1 MCITHPGEREPD
13 RGAKPWT
20 GAVPDLTFGLGVWQG
35 LSYGELTEMGQL
47 AEQLGYDTLWY
58 ANHKLYRDL
67 YVGLTVL
74 AMKTER
80 IRLGSFIAEPYSVHP
95 ALVAAAIG
103 SVDEVSG
110 GRAIL
115 GLGTGGAN
123 FKELGIERVRPATAM
138 AESIRLIRSLLRGE
152 RLTSEGQVFSL
163 LDGWLHMP
171 PHPEI
176 PIVLASRGD
185 RVLQVA
191 GEMADGVM
199 LATYA
204 TPEGQ
209 RHAREMVALGAARA
223 GRPVEEIEQIIRVDI
238 CIDDDPEVAK
248 DGVRGMI
255 ASSIMNSYPDLRFV
269 EQVGLELTPE
279 LEAMCRRKDE
289 AEAFASGH
297 LLPDEFVRQFAW
309 VGTPERVAEQIAPIV
324 ELGIRNILV
333 MPQPLS
339 RDARP
344 MVRRFATEVVPRLN
358 ALFG

>member
-1 MCITHPGEREPD
+1 M
-13 RGAKPWT
+13 
-20 GAVPDLTFGLGVWQG
+20 PDLTFGLGVWQG
-35 LSYGELTEMGQL
+35 LLYDELAEMGQL

-67 YVGLTVL
+67 HVGLTVL

-80 IRLGSFIAEPYSVHP
+80 VKLGSFISEPYSMHP
-95 ALVAAAIG
+95 ALVAAAIA
-103 SVDEVSG
+103 SVDEASN

-123 FKELGIERVRPATAM
+123 FKELGIQRTRPAAAM
-138 AESIRLIRSLLRGE
+138 SESIRLIRSLLRGE
-152 RLTSEGQVFSL
+152 RVTFQGEVFSIE
-163 LDGWLHMP
+163 DGWLHMP
-171 PHPEI
+171 PHPDI

-191 GEMADGVM
+191 GELADGVM

-209 RHAREMVALGAARA
+209 SHAREMVALGAARA
-223 GRPVEEIEQIIRVDI
+223 GRAGDEIEQIIRVDI

-248 DGVRGMI
+248 AGVRPMI
-255 ASSIMNSYPDLRFV
+255 AATIMNSDPDLRFV
-269 EQVGLELTPE
+269 HQVGLELTPE
-279 LEAMCRRKDE
+279 LEALCRRKNE
-289 AEAFASGH
+289 AESFASGD
-297 LLPDEFVRQFAW
+297 LVPDEFVRQYAW
-309 VGTPERVAEQIAPIV
+309 AGTPEQVAEQIAPIV
-324 ELGIRNILV
+324 ELGIRNVLV
-333 MPQPLS
+333 MPQPLT

-344 MVRRFATEVVPRLN
+344 TVRAFATEVVPRLK